1 MENNAVIFY
10 EMQTNLEKL
19 FDLNINIHQQNS
31 IEELINYLSIEI
43 NILINNNFEKLVSIL
58 YRMDVSEQKMKQL
71 LKKNN
76 TENSGIVIARLV
88 IEREQQRIKTKKD
101 FLQNLNTNCT
111 EEKW

>member
-1 MENNAVIFY
+1 MENNAVILY